1 MPQTCILARNNRAL
15 TEPAVMFKI
24 QEVSAVSR
32 FFTSRR
38 KSTSLYCMGRDKI
51 ALRSESP
58 NLFFSSAF
66 QAISRQAAKS

>member
-1 MPQTCILARNNRAL
+1 VPQTCALARNNRAL
-15 TEPAVMFKI
+15 TAPAVIFKI
-24 QEVSAVSR
+24 YAVSAVSR

-38 KSTSLYCMGRDKI
+38 KSTSLYCMGRDTI